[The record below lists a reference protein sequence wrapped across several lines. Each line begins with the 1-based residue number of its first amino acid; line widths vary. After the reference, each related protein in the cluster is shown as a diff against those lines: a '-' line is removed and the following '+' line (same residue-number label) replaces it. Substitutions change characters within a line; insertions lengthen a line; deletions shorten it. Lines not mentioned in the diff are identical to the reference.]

1 MIFLSPSKGCN
12 LWDLI
17 DQILIYYTIKQLLGR
32 STDHFRWI
40 NWWLACCSFYR
51 CSDIFC
57 LIHGYS
63 DIFDFSSSIQFDIR
77 PPFFYK
83 KLERIID
90 VHSPLMHLTAQSRS
104 LNWLYVLVQNVL
116 ISHFPVVVNSSETT
130 EKRVSV
136 GTANVIFCGWK
147 DVQCCSNNNQ
157 KDTKYIKVYIIWAIQ
172 HL

>member
-32 STDHFRWI
+32 YTDHFRWI

-77 PPFFYK
+77 PPFYYK
-83 KLERIID
+83 KMERIMD

-104 LNWLYVLVQNVL
+104 LNWLYLFRTFSSL
-116 ISHFPVVVNSSETT
+116 IFRLLWTRVKPPKNEFRSVRRMSFFAVGKMYSVVPITT
-130 EKRVSV
+130 KKIL
-136 GTANVIFCGWK
+136 NI
-147 DVQCCSNNNQ
+147 
-157 KDTKYIKVYIIWAIQ
+157 
-172 HL
+172 